1 MCKDILLGEMPEREN
16 REKTGEG
23 WENHPK
29 ADPQGKRGRK
39 FGWNHPRWLCCQRKV
54 QKYSRE
60 GYKPKVELVQEP
72 HVSQEQTCLRISAR
86 LGLSLRGS
94 ASLLLGWE
102 QPLGSMDSVQMSNSP
117 RSMMLCVV
125 GEPERYM
132 LVTAI
137 KGIITSLWALQWC

>member
-1 MCKDILLGEMPEREN
+1 MCKDFLLGEMPPEREQEEN
-16 REKTGEG
+16 WRRLGE
-23 WENHPK
+23 PS
-29 ADPQGKRGRK
+29 KRWSRRKMGRK
-39 FGWNHPRWLCCQRKV
+39 FGWDHPRWLCYQRKV
-54 QKYSRE
+54 QKYSGE
-60 GYKPKVELVQEP
+60 GYKPKVELVRQS

-102 QPLGSMDSVQMSNSP
+102 QPLGSMDSVQMSSSP
-117 RSMMLCVV
+117 RSTMLCVV

-137 KGIITSLWALQWC
+137 KGIIASLRALQWC